1 MALWAVWSLELLPL
15 VHLQMSAS
23 LSCHLVKSSLL
34 KAMRRGGPGKSQQ
47 VGLEGEPE
55 RINHDG
61 FRGSMKTLEGRK
73 GQITPVR
80 GPRPS
85 EDLQKDSW
93 TQSLG
98 WEHSEQKS
106 VMLGGKEEIVH
117 RTEK

>member
-61 FRGSMKTLEGRK
+61 F
-73 GQITPVR
+73 
-80 GPRPS
+80 
-85 EDLQKDSW
+85 
-93 TQSLG
+93 
-98 WEHSEQKS
+98 
-106 VMLGGKEEIVH
+106 
-117 RTEK
+117 